1 MQTIIGIVICLIVIV
16 IFAIGYMNSYEG
28 LTTST
33 ATTTPSS
40 STTTTTTSPTTTSPT
55 GSVSLKT
62 VVENAEK
69 ASTAKETTIGLSTNK
84 NDYAELINHL
94 LDYYDNRII
103 YEIANA
109 KQDENEDY
117 DLSSIVQYKNIKE
130 TLIQSLEY
138 VS

>member
-16 IFAIGYMNSYEG
+16 IFAIGYMNSYDG

-40 STTTTTTSPTTTSPT
+40 STTTTTTTSPT

>member
-33 ATTTPSS
+33 SSTTPPAASS
-40 STTTTTTSPTTTSPT
+40 STTTTTTTSPT